1 MSETLVFILVISGF
15 ILFIIVLMR
24 TINKLAIKNSV
35 KRIQEMSQPKPPAD
49 GYIRAE
55 ETAYIVSVNH
65 TGMTI
70 NKYPVLDVQIAIY
83 PQEGPMLLVNTRSSF
98 TYAEIPYLRANEPV
112 RVSYDYNSELA
123 QAEKGTAVVD
133 IRILGSSQVLW
144 EGDSTVKDAVNLLLS
159 RIKGSKLIDT
169 QGEILN
175 IERTKAILGGNP
187 VFRYDVRFQTKDGQW
202 VEGETYQAARPWLER
217 QRHNGSKE
225 NVQYSA
231 TNYNDFIFAKR

>member
-1 MSETLVFILVISGF
+1 MSDTMSIILLIVGSVLVPV
-15 ILFIIVLMR
+15 VLML
-24 TINKLAIKNSV
+24 TLPKLAMKHSV
-35 KRIQEMSQPKPPAD
+35 KRLREMSQPKPPAA
-49 GYIRAE
+49 GYIRTE
-55 ETAYIVSVNH
+55 ENAYIVSVNH

-83 PQEGPMLLVNTRSSF
+83 PREDPLLLVNTRSPF

-123 QAEKGTAVVD
+123 QAEKGNAVAD

-144 EGDSTVKDAVNLLLS
+144 EGDSGVKDAVNLLLS
-159 RIKGSKLIDT
+159 RIEGSKLIDT

-175 IERTKAILGGNP
+175 IERTNAILGGNP
-187 VFRYDVRFQTKDGQW
+187 VFRYDVRFRTKDEQW
-202 VEGETYQAARPWLER
+202 IEGETYQAARPWLER
-217 QRHNGSKE
+217 QRHIGSTE

-231 TNYNDFIFAKR
+231 TNYRDFIFAKR